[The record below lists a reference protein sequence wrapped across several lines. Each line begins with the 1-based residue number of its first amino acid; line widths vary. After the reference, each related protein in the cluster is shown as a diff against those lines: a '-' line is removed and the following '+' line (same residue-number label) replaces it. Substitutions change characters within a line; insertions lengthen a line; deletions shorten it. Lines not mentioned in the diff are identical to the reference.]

1 MLFKLSIKN
10 MKKSFNDYAIYFLT
24 LVLGVAIFYMFNSL
38 EDQQALLEVSK
49 STRSI
54 IKLMIQLLNFISV
67 FISVVLGLLIVYANN
82 FLINRRKKEFGIYM
96 TLGMGKGEIS
106 KIILFETILVGI
118 LSLIAGLIIG
128 IFASQFMSIF
138 VAKLFE
144 AKMSDFTFVFSK
156 EACIKT
162 CIYFAIMYLAVMIFN
177 TITISRY
184 KLINLLTAIKKN
196 ESISIKNPVVSILV
210 FLTAIGILSYCY
222 WKVTV
227 DAASFSTA
235 EKLLPIILLGITGTI
250 LVFWSLSG
258 FILKLVQMKKSVY
271 LKGTNMFVLKQINNK
286 INTTVISM
294 SVICLM
300 LFMTISVLSSS
311 LSLRNTMQND
321 LKEMTPVDI
330 NLYKTANL
338 PEVIE
343 NRFGEKTYYT
353 ELQIEDSR
361 KLISETLKNYGYD
374 IKTLKDVVEIPTYAI
389 NELTM
394 QNTLG
399 DYFKIAKEQFS
410 MLNYNSVETIVKI
423 SDYNKI
429 ARLYGISEYE
439 LKDDEY
445 IVLCDFDSMI
455 PIRNEALKL
464 GTKINILGKE
474 YKPKYSEVKFGYILM
489 STSHTNTGIIL
500 VPDNGP
506 LTEECKEQ
514 YILAANYNAAT
525 EEKRNEIEK
534 TFVDDEN
541 PSIRLMDENGIRLDG
556 FTKITIQE
564 ASIGVAAI
572 VVFIAIYL
580 GIVFL
585 ITSAAILAL
594 KQLTESSDN
603 RQRYVILRKIGCDE
617 SMINRA
623 LFAQIA
629 IFFMLPLLLGIIHSI
644 FGIQFAITIMSSLAS
659 SEELLPSIIA
669 TVIII
674 SVIYGLYFLAT
685 YFESKNIIKDE

>member
-1 MLFKLSIKN
+1 
-10 MKKSFNDYAIYFLT
+10 
-24 LVLGVAIFYMFNSL
+24 
-38 EDQQALLEVSK
+38 
-49 STRSI
+49 
-54 IKLMIQLLNFISV
+54 
-67 FISVVLGLLIVYANN
+67 
-82 FLINRRKKEFGIYM
+82 
-96 TLGMGKGEIS
+96 
-106 KIILFETILVGI
+106 
-118 LSLIAGLIIG
+118 
-128 IFASQFMSIF
+128 
-138 VAKLFE
+138 
-144 AKMSDFTFVFSK
+144 
-156 EACIKT
+156 
-162 CIYFAIMYLAVMIFN
+162 
-177 TITISRY
+177 
-184 KLINLLTAIKKN
+184 
-196 ESISIKNPVVSILV
+196 
-210 FLTAIGILSYCY
+210 
-222 WKVTV
+222 
-227 DAASFSTA
+227 
-235 EKLLPIILLGITGTI
+235 
-250 LVFWSLSG
+250 
-258 FILKLVQMKKSVY
+258 
-271 LKGTNMFVLKQINNK
+271 
-286 INTTVISM
+286 
-294 SVICLM
+294 
-300 LFMTISVLSSS
+300 
-311 LSLRNTMQND
+311 
-321 LKEMTPVDI
+321 
-330 NLYKTANL
+330 
-338 PEVIE
+338 
-343 NRFGEKTYYT
+343 
-353 ELQIEDSR
+353 
-361 KLISETLKNYGYD
+361 
-374 IKTLKDVVEIPTYAI
+374 
-389 NELTM
+389 
-394 QNTLG
+394 
-399 DYFKIAKEQFS
+399 
-410 MLNYNSVETIVKI
+410 
-423 SDYNKI
+423 
-429 ARLYGISEYE
+429 
-439 LKDDEY
+439 
-445 IVLCDFDSMI
+445 MI

-500 VPDNGP
+500 VPDNAP
-506 LTEECKEQ
+506 LTEEYKEQ

-617 SMINRA
+617 NMINRA

-685 YFESKNIIKDE
+685 YFESKNIIKEE